1 MTTPVPETPK
11 PVIYNIARNLQ
22 VFLTD
27 SLTEANE
34 NEQLDVWKVF
44 VAMCFVYNL
53 QCEVGKRVEYDYV
66 TVFLTNRAD
75 KTKSSLRLRRRNV
88 EAFEKLPEAFKLAIA
103 RDNTQIVQMLASE
116 GLPTPTGYIDDLT
129 QITKLNDPEFLGD
142 FFTVASTLEQ
152 LSVTEPVRCKTLL
165 SLLRSRV

>member
-1 MTTPVPETPK
+1 MTTPVSETPK

-22 VFLTD
+22 IFLTD

-34 NEQLDVWKVF
+34 GEQLSVWKVF
-44 VAMCFVYNL
+44 AAMCFVYNL

-129 QITKLNDPEFLGD
+129 QITKLNVPEFLGD

-152 LSVTEPVRCKTLL
+152 LSITEPVRCKTLL

>member
-1 MTTPVPETPK
+1 MTTPVSETPK
-11 PVIYNIARNLQ
+11 PVIYHIARNLQ
-22 VFLTD
+22 IFLTD

-34 NEQLDVWKVF
+34 SEQLGVWKVF
-44 VAMCFVYNL
+44 AAMCFVYNL

-103 RDNTQIVQMLASE
+103 RDNTQIVQMFANE
-116 GLPTPTGYIDDLT
+116 GLPTPTGYIEDLT

-152 LSVTEPVRCKTLL
+152 LSIAETPRCHTLL

>member
-1 MTTPVPETPK
+1 MTTPVSETPK

-34 NEQLDVWKVF
+34 NEQLGIWKVF
-44 VAMCFVYNL
+44 AAMCFVYNL
-53 QCEVGKRVEYDYV
+53 QCEVGKRVEYGYV

-75 KTKSSLRLRRRNV
+75 KSKSSLRLRRRNV
-88 EAFEKLPEAFKLAIA
+88 EAFKLAIA
-103 RDNTQIVQMLASE
+103 RDNTQVVQMLANE
-116 GLPTPTGYIDDLT
+116 GLPTPTGYIEDLT
-129 QITKLNDPEFLGD
+129 QITKLNDPEFLSD
-142 FFTVASTLEQ
+142 FFTVSSTLEQ
-152 LSVTEPVRCKTLL
+152 LSITEPVRCKTLL